1 MYKVIKKIMTYI
13 VDLPEQEL
21 KNKIAKDF
29 FNNFDNTQ
37 IINEID
43 FAISLKE
50 NTELYILWAEAKKGR
65 SNIYKSFVQLILT
78 IGKKR
83 VFDKKLPP
91 KFLGAFDCEKIAF
104 IEYYK
109 VMHIFL
115 KNDFNWNVTPSDH
128 NTKEFKELYN
138 LAEEILKEESFIY
151 YFEEDEDEIK
161 SFIKDNFN
169 TDKSSLNKIQIDKNN
184 FVNIYYKW
192 LERVKSKIN
201 ADWEK
206 IKKTGIID
214 ADFYLAD
221 LLSENNLTLKDK
233 LFVLLKNNY
242 YELDRKIDNEGFLT
256 LKQVYF
262 NDNQKSHKDFWSIY
276 KRPPKEEY
284 WDYIIER
291 RDLLVSQDI
300 RERKGSFFT
309 PRLWVEK
316 SQEFISDV
324 LGENWQ
330 DEYYIWDLAAGT
342 GNLLAGLTN
351 KYKIF
356 ASTIDRADVDIMKE
370 RIKNGANLLEDN
382 VFQFD
387 FLNDDFSKCPKALK
401 EIIDDEEKRKKLVIY
416 INPPYAEVST
426 KKRKQGKVGVNISL
440 THNKYMDILKTAG
453 RELFAQFFIRIY
465 KELNGCILCCFSTLK
480 YVNGSAFESFRE
492 TFRAKFLKGFIVP
505 ADTFDNVK
513 GQFPIGFLIWDTSKE
528 NNARHIK
535 VNVYDKNNKSFGRKK
550 IYFYKNDRY
559 INQFINEYKT
569 NDNNNIGFLDGINGN
584 DFQHNNIIYIL
595 NSRKQVV
602 NPRGIWIN
610 LNNLIP
616 LCIYLSVRQCIK
628 ANWINDRD
636 QFLYPND
643 FWKED
648 KEFQSDCLAFTLF
661 HNQNRISDKE
671 GINNWIPFTEQE
683 IDAKG
688 IFNSHFMIDFINGK
702 IKISN
707 NENNLILDESFFY
720 IGDEKIN
727 FSLEALE
734 VFDEGRKL
742 WKYYHL
748 FDSININASFY
759 DIRGYF
765 QGFKNNR
772 MNNKSDDENYN
783 ILMNNLKEKMN
794 ILAKKISYKVYEYSF
809 LKE

>member
-1 MYKVIKKIMTYI
+1 MIYI

-192 LERVKSKIN
+192 LERVKPSVN
-201 ADWEK
+201 ADWEAV
-206 IKKTGIID
+206 KKSGIID

-242 YELDRKIDNEGFLT
+242 YELDRKIDKDGFLNI
-256 LKQVYF
+256 KQVNF
-262 NDNQKSHKDFWSIY
+262 NDNQKSHNDFWKHY

-309 PRLWVEK
+309 PRIWVEK
-316 SQEFISDV
+316 SQEFLSSA
-324 LGENWQ
+324 LGESWQ
-330 DEYYIWDLAAGT
+330 DEYYIWDLASGT

-356 ASTIDRADVDIMKE
+356 ASTIDKADVDIMKD
-370 RIKNGANLLEDN
+370 RIKNGANLLEAN

-387 FLNDDFSKCPKALK
+387 FLDDSFDKCPKALQ
-401 EIIDDEEKRKKLVIY
+401 EIINDKEKRKKLVIY

-426 KKRKQGKVGVNISL
+426 TIGRGKSGVNTSL
-440 THNKYMDILKTAG
+440 IHDKYMDILKTAG
-453 RELFAQFFIRIY
+453 RELFAQFFTRIY
-465 KELNGCILCCFSTLK
+465 KELNGCILASFSKLK

-492 TFRAKFLKGFIVP
+492 IFRAKFLKGFIVP

-535 VNVYDKNNKSFGRKK
+535 VNVYDRDNKYLGRKK

-569 NDNNNIGFLDGINGN
+569 NDNNNIGFLAGVNGN
-584 DFQHNNIIYIL
+584 DFQHNNIVYFL
-595 NSRKQVV
+595 NRKEQMG

-610 LNNLIP
+610 ANNLI
-616 LCIYLSVRQCIK
+616 LSCIYLSVRHCIK
-628 ANWINDRD
+628 ADWINDRD

-661 HNQNRISDKE
+661 HPQNRITSSE
-671 GINNWIPFTEQE
+671 GVNKWIPFTEEE

-688 IFNSHFMIDFINGK
+688 IFDSHLMTDFINGK
-702 IKISN
+702 IKKSN
-707 NENNLILDESFFY
+707 NENNLILDESPY
-720 IGDEKIN
+720 YKGDEKIN

-742 WKYYHL
+742 WKYYHS

-759 DIRGYF
+759 DIRGFF

-772 MNNKSDDENYN
+772 MNSKSDNEKYN
-783 ILMNNLKEKMN
+783 ALLKNLKDKMN